1 MFSTSSKAEQTAEQ
15 AWEYL
20 TSAMSTAGDTAAK
33 AASVAGDKASKAA
46 SKAAYVAGDK
56 ASRAGGRSQDWADEA
71 WRRANAAADALAG
84 RRPGRP
90 WGTIVLA
97 GLAGVAVGWATAAY
111 ARRALAR
118 QAAEEE
124 QELAQTAVI
133 VTGER

>member
-33 AASVAGDKASKAA
+33 AASVAGDKA

-97 GLAGVAVGWATAAY
+97 GLAGVAVGWAAAAY

>member
-46 SKAAYVAGDK
+46 YVAGDK
-56 ASRAGGRSQDWADEA
+56 ASRAASRAGGRSQDWADEA

-90 WGTIVLA
+90 WGAIVLA
-97 GLAGVAVGWATAAY
+97 GLAGVAVGWAAAAY